1 MFRLNLSKTIDE
13 EVNWPHEFKKFRR
26 PLMLQAAIAFFV
38 LALVAMVLGA
48 GNIAG
53 VSMEIGRTLLWVF
66 LVLAVVSFIASLL
79 TGRSKRLP

>member
-1 MFRLNLSKTIDE
+1 
-13 EVNWPHEFKKFRR
+13 
-26 PLMLQAAIAFFV
+26 MLQAAIAFFV
-38 LALVAMVLGA
+38 LALIAMILGA

-66 LVLAVVSFIASLL
+66 LVLAVVSFVVSLL